1 MISAYGLNGQVH
13 DAVALFAKMQDLGL
27 SQDSIAFVSVI
38 SACSHAGLLEEG
50 RYYFKLMTEEYRII
64 PRIDAMLAW

>member
-1 MISAYGLNGQVH
+1 MISAYGLNGQVC

-27 SQDSIAFVSVI
+27 TQDSIAFVSVI
-38 SACSHAGLLEEG
+38 SACCHAGLLEEG
-50 RYYFKLMTEEYRII
+50 RYYFKLMTKEYRII